1 MNEKLIVSGR
11 NIIDLFPH
19 EKIWG
24 LSIPIYLFIGGLA
37 AGLLI
42 FATLFYILQK
52 DKQYPFTV
60 KVATIIPFFIIS
72 LGLLL
77 LIEDLRHKLYFWQL
91 MLHFK
96 IESPMSWGSWVLV
109 IITLI
114 SIFWPL
120 SFIDDIINFF
130 ENNNKPKLA
139 KISKAIQKFTIKYKL
154 ITKILDF
161 FKTKRKEIS
170 YVLFV
175 LAVIL
180 GIYTGILLSSF
191 NARPIWNNSIISI
204 LFLVSGASTAAALI
218 MWLTNNT
225 EERRL
230 YSKIDIGLITVELVL
245 IALFLLS
252 MIWGT
257 EIQQRAVKMFLDGAF
272 TATFWGI
279 FVTGGLILPLTL
291 EIMEIRKIHIPVG
304 VPAFLVL
311 LGGLIFRIIMVFI
324 CRNCI
329 MNINLHL

>member
-11 NIIDLFPH
+11 NILDLFPH

-37 AGLLI
+37 AGMLI
-42 FATLFYILQK
+42 FATLFYNLNK
-52 DKQYPFTV
+52 ENQYPFTV

-109 IITLI
+109 FITII
-114 SIFWPL
+114 SFFWPL
-120 SFIDDIINFF
+120 SFIEDITNYF
-130 ENNNKPKLA
+130 ETNNKPKLA
-139 KISKAIQKFTIKYKL
+139 KISSKIQKFTTKYNF
-154 ITKILDF
+154 IRKILDF
-161 FKTKRKEIS
+161 FKSKRKKIS

-175 LAVIL
+175 LAVVL

-218 MWLTNNT
+218 MWLTNNK
-225 EERRL
+225 EERKL
-230 YSKIDIGLITVELVL
+230 YSKIDVGLISIELIL

-252 MIWGT
+252 MQWGI
-257 EIQQRAVKMFLDGAF
+257 EIQQRVVKMFTDGAF
-272 TATFWGI
+272 TAPFWGI
-279 FVTGGLILPLTL
+279 FVLGGLVLPLTL
-291 EIMEIRKIHIPVG
+291 EIMELRKIHIPVG
-304 VPAFLVL
+304 VPAFFVL

-324 CRNCI
+324 CRNCM